1 MIGEMKMR
9 EDEGE
14 SINVDGVP
22 ISVLR
27 RKQEAGRG
35 FAFGFRRGHPFRR
48 LIRASVSSALND

>member
-1 MIGEMKMR
+1 MIGEMKMG

-14 SINVDGVP
+14 SINGVP

-35 FAFGFRRGHPFRR
+35 FAFGFRRGDPFRR
-48 LIRASVSSALND
+48 LIRVSVSSALND